1 MSECI
6 RCEVDEVL
14 VERQT
19 PGFIK
24 RFFAMMFSRRSR
36 RRPKRIA
43 PGDLSPALMRDI
55 GLSDTSFEAASLHE
69 KWRLEMDLQSK

>member
-1 MSECI
+1 MSESI
-6 RCEVDEVL
+6 RCEVDEPL
-14 VERQT
+14 VDRRA
-19 PGFIK
+19 PSFIK
-24 RFFAMMFSRRSR
+24 RFFAILLKRRSN

-55 GLSDTSFEAASLHE
+55 GLSDTKFEAASLHE